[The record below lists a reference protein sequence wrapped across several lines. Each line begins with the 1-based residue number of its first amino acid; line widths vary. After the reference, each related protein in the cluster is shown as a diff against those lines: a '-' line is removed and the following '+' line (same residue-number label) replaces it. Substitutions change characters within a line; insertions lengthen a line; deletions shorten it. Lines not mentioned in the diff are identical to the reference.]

1 MHPVGGERRIAS
13 NATDQSM
20 KVRNENSPWGLA
32 ICMSTRILTSSF
44 SVVME
49 VRALFDWL

>member
-1 MHPVGGERRIAS
+1 MHPVGGERCIAS
-13 NATDQSM
+13 NATDESM
-20 KVRNENSPWGLA
+20 KMRSENSPWGLA
-32 ICMSTRILTSSF
+32 MCMSMRILTSSF